1 MTDIKNS
8 AGSNSD
14 IVP

>member
-8 AGSNSD
+8 EE
-14 IVP
+14 VK